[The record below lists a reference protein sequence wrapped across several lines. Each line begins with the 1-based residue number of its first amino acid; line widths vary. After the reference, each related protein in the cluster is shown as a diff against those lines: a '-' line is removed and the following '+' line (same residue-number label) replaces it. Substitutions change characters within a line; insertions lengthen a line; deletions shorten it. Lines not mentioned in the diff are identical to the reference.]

1 MMRILNSKKDY
12 GLSCGILLVTGFR
25 NDKNSRQDIIKD
37 LTDLDGHENKFVKK
51 GRVWNADKQI
61 YELVD
66 IEHCTERAAF
76 MMCSLNAGQCRI
88 WRPILIGFGYREVVD
103 PLTNPNS
110 GRKITIFVRTR
121 KPKARVA
128 KKKEKK
134 S

>member
-51 GRVWNADKQI
+51 SRVWDAGKQT

-66 IEHCTERAAF
+66 SAF